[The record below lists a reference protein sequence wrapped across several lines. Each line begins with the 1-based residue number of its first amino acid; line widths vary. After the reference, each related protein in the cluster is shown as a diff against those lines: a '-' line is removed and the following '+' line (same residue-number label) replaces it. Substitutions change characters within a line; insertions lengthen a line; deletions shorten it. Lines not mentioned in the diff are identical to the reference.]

1 MKVSVICIG
10 DELLKGATI
19 NTNIASIGQMLLPEG
34 IIPFRSI
41 TVPDKPED
49 VMDAVRELIGISDYI
64 ITTGG
69 LGPTADDLSKDAIAA
84 YFGLK
89 LKRNE
94 EIAEALWAF
103 WRKLGR
109 PGEMPE
115 SNLNQAMIPEGAE
128 ILPNA
133 TGTAP
138 GVAIKVPQ
146 SMNVRCRELA
156 MLPGPPVEMNPMFKD
171 YVVPRIKSFMDET
184 LYNSLFYVV
193 GVPESSVEQMMIPVI
208 SKAEKLSVAYCAA
221 PGTVKVFLTSPD
233 KNVMEDMSSQV
244 KALFPKNLLSDGVSS
259 IEEDIINI
267 LRAKKLKMASAES
280 CTGGLI
286 SSMITE
292 IPGSSDVFAG
302 GITTYSNESKI
313 SFLGVNQKTI
323 ARHGSV
329 SAECVHEMAMNV
341 CEKFNAQAGVAVT
354 GIAGPSGAVEGKP
367 VGTVFTG
374 VCLEG
379 RVLVL
384 RHLFSNSRKLVR
396 QRTAATVL
404 NTLRMMLLDYI

>member
-1 MKVSVICIG
+1 MRVSVICIG

-19 NTNIASIGQMLLPEG
+19 NTNIAAIGQMLLPEG

-41 TVPDKPED
+41 TVPDKAED
-49 VMDAVRELIGISDYI
+49 VMDAVKELINISDYI

-84 YFGLK
+84 YLGLK
-89 LKRNE
+89 LKRDE

-115 SNLNQAMIPEGAE
+115 SNLNQAMIPEGAD
-128 ILPNA
+128 ILHNA

-138 GVAIKVPQ
+138 GVAIKIPE
-146 SMNVRCRELA
+146 SMNMRCRELA
-156 MLPGPPVEMNPMFKD
+156 MLPGPPVEMKPMFKD
-171 YVVPRIKSFMDET
+171 HVLPRIKGFMDET
-184 LYNSLFYVV
+184 LYNSLLYVV
-193 GVPESSVEQMMIPVI
+193 GVPESSVEQTMLPVI
-208 SKAEKLSVAYCAA
+208 GGLDKLSVAYCAS

-233 KNVMEDMSSQV
+233 KNLMEKMTEQV
-244 KALFPKNLLSDGVSS
+244 KGLFPKNLLSDGVSS
-259 IEEDIINI
+259 IEEDVINI
-267 LRAKKLKMASAES
+267 LRDRKLKMASAES

-329 SAECVHEMAMNV
+329 SAECVHEMALNV

-384 RHLFSNSRKLVR
+384 RHFFNNSRQLVR